1 MRGGNKGGKY
11 MRLELLKSVV
21 RSAMRTANRRLKQ
34 WQQSGINNPS
44 FEDIKNRLMGS
55 SFFGT
60 NKKGESVL
68 KMGGLD
74 KRGLQELYNIQQS
87 LKELGTPNQY
97 EKKYRKL
104 ADQFANNDINI
115 IGRAFERFRAI
126 HGVRYE
132 EYLEYVEK
140 NGINENNMKH
150 FDYVLK
156 QLIMEEM
163 DHEFTEQEVET
174 FDQKTDFE
182 KF

>member
-1 MRGGNKGGKY
+1 

-21 RSAMRTANRRLKQ
+21 RSGMRTANRRLKQ

-55 SFFGT
+55 PLLGI

-74 KRGLQELYNIQQS
+74 KRSLPELYNIQQS
-87 LKELGTPNQY
+87 LENLGTPNQY
-97 EKKYRKL
+97 KKRYRKL
-104 ADQFANNDINI
+104 ADQFANGDINI
-115 IGRAFERFRAI
+115 IGMSFERFRAK
-126 HGVRYE
+126 HGMRYE
-132 EYLEYVEK
+132 QYLEYVEK
-140 NGINENNMKH
+140 NGINENNMKY

-156 QLIMEEM
+156 QLILEEIN
-163 DHEFTEQEVET
+163 HEFTEQEIET

>member
-1 MRGGNKGGKY
+1 

-21 RSAMRTANRRLKQ
+21 RTGMRTANRRLKQ

-55 SFFGT
+55 PFFGT

-87 LKELGTPNQY
+87 LKKLGTPNQY
-97 EKKYRKL
+97 VKKYRKL
-104 ADQFANNDINI
+104 ADQFANGDVNA
-115 IGRAFERFRAI
+115 IGRAFELFRAK
-126 HGVRYE
+126 HGQRYE
-132 EYLEYVEK
+132 EYLDYVAK
-140 NGINENNMKH
+140 RGINESNMKML
-150 FDYVLK
+150 DYELK

-163 DHEFTEQEVET
+163 DHEFTDQEVET

>member
-1 MRGGNKGGKY
+1 

-21 RSAMRTANRRLKQ
+21 RAGMRTANRRLKQ
-34 WQQSGINNPS
+34 WQQSGIYNKS
-44 FEDIKNRLMGS
+44 FEDVKRLLMGS
-55 SFFGT
+55 PYLGT

-74 KRGLQELYNIQQS
+74 KRGLQELYNIQKS

-104 ADQFANNDINI
+104 AGQFAGGDINAV
-115 IGRAFERFRAI
+115 GRAFDRFRAI
-126 HGVRYE
+126 HGKNYE
-132 EYLEYVEK
+132 YYLSYVEK
-140 NGINENNMKH
+140 NGINENNMKYL
-150 FDYVLK
+150 DYELK
-156 QLIMEEM
+156 RLIEEEM
-163 DHEFTEQEVET
+163 DHEFTDQEIKT

>member
-1 MRGGNKGGKY
+1 

-21 RSAMRTANRRLKQ
+21 RAGMRTANRRLKQ
-34 WQQSGINNPS
+34 WQQSGIDNPS

-55 SFFGT
+55 PFLGV

-87 LKELGTPNQY
+87 LKKLGTPNQY
-97 EKKYRKL
+97 IKKYKKL
-104 ADQFANNDINI
+104 ADQFANGDINI
-115 IGRAFERFRAI
+115 IGRSFERFRAI

-132 EYLEYVEK
+132 QYLDYVEK
-140 NGINENNMKH
+140 NGINENNMKI
-150 FDYVLK
+150 FDYELK
-156 QLIMEEM
+156 QLILEEM
-163 DHEFTEQEVET
+163 DHEFTEQEIES

>member
-21 RSAMRTANRRLKQ
+21 RAGMRTANRRLKQ

-55 SFFGT
+55 PFLGT

-68 KMGGLD
+68 KIGGLD
-74 KRGLQELYNIQQS
+74 KRSLQELYNIQKS
-87 LKELGTPNQY
+87 LKSLGTTNQY

-104 ADQFANNDINI
+104 ADQFAGGDINAV
-115 IGRAFERFRAI
+115 GRAFDRFRAT
-126 HGVRYE
+126 HGKYYE
-132 EYLEYVEK
+132 QYLSYIEK
-140 NGINENNMKH
+140 NGINENNKKYL
-150 FDYVLK
+150 DYELER
-156 QLIMEEM
+156 LIQEEM
-163 DHEFTEQEVET
+163 EHEFTEQEIEI
-174 FDQKTDFE
+174 FDQRTDFE